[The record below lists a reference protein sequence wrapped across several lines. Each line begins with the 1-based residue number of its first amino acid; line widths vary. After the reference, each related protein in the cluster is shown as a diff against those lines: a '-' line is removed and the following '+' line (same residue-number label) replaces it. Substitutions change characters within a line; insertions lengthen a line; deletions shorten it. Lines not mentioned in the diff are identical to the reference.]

1 MKICL
6 IVDNPIRDLPS
17 SLFLAKKLKDKKVFL
32 INFYQFF
39 EILLINPDIVI
50 LNHVRAVYWPIIKI
64 LKKKKIKVLILDQ
77 EGAYFGPD
85 IKHKYQ
91 KYLKNIINLNKY
103 YDYFFLWGKY
113 LNNILNKIEPSKNIK
128 SQFILSGHPRVDVL
142 KQSQIHNS
150 KNINYDFLINLN
162 NNAINS
168 KFENFNYDK
177 YLLSDI
183 KNDIENIDI
192 RERKN
197 RFRSSVKLIKYILKC
212 GHSIIIRPHPYEN
225 IKLYKKIFTKYKNIY
240 FSQNRHFIED
250 IREVKY
256 SVSFWCQTIFDS
268 TLLNKK
274 NILISFN
281 HNEFKYHSCPIRSTT
296 SFDIDSRKKFYF
308 FFKNIKKIKFQKS
321 SKISLKEIYYNLNFN
336 SSNLIDSLINNLKF
350 NDKEDCEIFDFIK
363 FFFQTDFKLKLRIF
377 FLIFMSLDKYLL
389 IKSYLLKKDNHHKV
403 FDINSIGYI
412 DKIYQLKLDKNKIT
426 YIKNENYRINLIK
439 FSKTI
444 VFN

>member
-1 MKICL
+1 M
-6 IVDNPIRDLPS
+6 
-17 SLFLAKKLKDKKVFL
+17 
-32 INFYQFF
+32 
-39 EILLINPDIVI
+39 I

-183 KNDIENIDI
+183 K
-192 RERKN
+192 
-197 RFRSSVKLIKYILKC
+197 
-212 GHSIIIRPHPYEN
+212 
-225 IKLYKKIFTKYKNIY
+225 
-240 FSQNRHFIED
+240 
-250 IREVKY
+250 
-256 SVSFWCQTIFDS
+256 
-268 TLLNKK
+268 
-274 NILISFN
+274 
-281 HNEFKYHSCPIRSTT
+281 
-296 SFDIDSRKKFYF
+296 
-308 FFKNIKKIKFQKS
+308 
-321 SKISLKEIYYNLNFN
+321 
-336 SSNLIDSLINNLKF
+336 
-350 NDKEDCEIFDFIK
+350 
-363 FFFQTDFKLKLRIF
+363 
-377 FLIFMSLDKYLL
+377 
-389 IKSYLLKKDNHHKV
+389 
-403 FDINSIGYI
+403 
-412 DKIYQLKLDKNKIT
+412 
-426 YIKNENYRINLIK
+426 
-439 FSKTI
+439 
-444 VFN
+444 